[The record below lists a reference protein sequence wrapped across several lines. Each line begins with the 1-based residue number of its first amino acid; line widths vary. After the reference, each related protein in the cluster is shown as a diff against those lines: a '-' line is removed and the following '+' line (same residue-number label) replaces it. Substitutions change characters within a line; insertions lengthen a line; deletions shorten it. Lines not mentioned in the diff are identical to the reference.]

1 MNVTSHRWIIS
12 GVGVLLLALA
22 TFFLLEAEHNRI
34 HRRVLF
40 FPVSLEADKI
50 SSALQLVGEIRYISN
65 RNNLDDD
72 LRELIEEII
81 LGPANHVLRPVL
93 PRHTKVVSALSVE
106 HVAYINLTKDVLFND
121 LLFVNSRSDSLQ
133 VIATSILYNFSYL
146 QEVYFT
152 IEGQEPRIEDKKHTG
167 HRYLLDWSIVE

>member
-65 RNNLDDD
+65 RNNFDDD
-72 LRELIEEII
+72 LIWPDPIRE
-81 LGPANHVLRPVL
+81 
-93 PRHTKVVSALSVE
+93 
-106 HVAYINLTKDVLFND
+106 
-121 LLFVNSRSDSLQ
+121 
-133 VIATSILYNFSYL
+133 
-146 QEVYFT
+146 
-152 IEGQEPRIEDKKHTG
+152 
-167 HRYLLDWSIVE
+167 